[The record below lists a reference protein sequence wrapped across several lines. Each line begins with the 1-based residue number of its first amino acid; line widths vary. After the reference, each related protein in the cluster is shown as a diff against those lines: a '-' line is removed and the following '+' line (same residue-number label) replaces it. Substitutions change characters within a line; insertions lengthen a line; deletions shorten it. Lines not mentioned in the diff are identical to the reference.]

1 MSLRF
6 DILSVRASVTGY
18 YAIACLYFPS
28 GLSSSGS
35 ATITPDSGSAQAIAD
50 GASAIYLL
58 LAESGST
65 TLHSKGAAI
74 SALPDT
80 SALPFTVE
88 VREVASN
95 PTNTQAGLATAF
107 SGGSTIAQ
115 RQPCEGSMQGGWVKS
130 GAWLLAPYLDS
141 AVSDA
146 GGSQGSAVTVYTSVN
161 YAGSTPD
168 DPTLPITLYKG
179 RSATIGPLTFTG
191 YAGDLEDG
199 DNLTLRILPKDTYE
213 DTSEPSIV
221 ALVES
226 TAVVAIADG
235 TLTVTFELT
244 ASDTDDLPAGADGS
258 GRTVY
263 KMLAGGTSDEY
274 PVVDRECVVLRYPAA
289 PV

>member
-168 DPTLPITLYKG
+168 DETLPITLYKG
-179 RSATIGPLTFTG
+179 RKATIGPLTFAD
-191 YAGDLEDG
+191 YAGDIEDN
-199 DNLTLRILPKDTYE
+199 DSVLLRIIDKAVYE
-213 DTSEPSIV
+213 DTSDPTIV

-226 TAVVAIADG
+226 TATASLVDG
-235 TLTVTFELT
+235 TLTLQWDLT
-244 ASDTDDLPAGADGS
+244 ADDTNNLPAGADGS
-258 GRTVY
+258 GQTVY
-263 KMLAGGTSDEY
+263 RMIAGCTDDQY
-274 PVVDRECVVLRYPAA
+274 PIVDRECVVKRYPATPA
-289 PV
+289 